1 LWLAVAGQDVR
12 AALGH
17 IEENWLS
24 ELDPLARKSAETVVD
39 LDADRLTCPACWT
52 EFAKGPRACPSCG
65 LRLY

>member
-1 LWLAVAGQDVR
+1 VR

-17 IEENWLS
+17 IEENWLA
-24 ELDPLARKSAETVVD
+24 ELDPLARRSAETVVD
-39 LDADRLTCPACWT
+39 LDQDRLTCPACLT